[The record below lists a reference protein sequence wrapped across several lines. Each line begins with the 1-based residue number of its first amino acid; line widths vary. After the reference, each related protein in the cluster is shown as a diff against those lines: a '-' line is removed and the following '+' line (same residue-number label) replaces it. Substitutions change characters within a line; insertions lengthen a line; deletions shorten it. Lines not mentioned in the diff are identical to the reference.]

1 MTLQSK
7 FARLNPLCIHNVPK
21 VTSPRPESLKDRAYD
36 ALRAAIERSEL
47 ESGEPLYEVH
57 LADQLGMSR
66 TPVREALQLLARE
79 GFLEQLPSR
88 GFAVPRRSL
97 DDLREFFELRET
109 LEATATR
116 YAARRA
122 TPDEIDRM
130 AMLCERYAREPN
142 WEKWNRIGTEFHNVI
157 IEAARNSRLASILG
171 SLNSQILLSRRS
183 ATGGDPQRRKQ
194 AISDHKAI
202 YEAIKARNDER
213 AEELAAAHVRR
224 SYEVTL
230 AASQSQAFASA
241 M

>member
-1 MTLQSK
+1 MYTQRTQSSS
-7 FARLNPLCIHNVPK
+7 R
-21 VTSPRPESLKDRAYD
+21 TDSLKTRAYD
-36 ALRAAIERSEL
+36 ALRAAIERDEL
-47 ESGEPLYEVH
+47 GSGEPLYEVH
-57 LADQLGMSR
+57 LAEQLGMSR

-122 TPDEIDRM
+122 TPEGIARM
-130 AMLCERYAREPN
+130 EALCERYAREQN
-142 WEKWNRIGTEFHNVI
+142 WDKWNRIGTEFHNVI
-157 IEAARNSRLASILG
+157 IEAARNARLATILG
-171 SLNSQILLSRRS
+171 SLNAQILLSRRS

-194 AISDHKAI
+194 AIADHKAI
-202 YEAIKARNDER
+202 LEAIKARSELH

-224 SYEVTL
+224 AYEVTL
-230 AASQSQAFASA
+230 AASKSLAFASA
-241 M
+241 V